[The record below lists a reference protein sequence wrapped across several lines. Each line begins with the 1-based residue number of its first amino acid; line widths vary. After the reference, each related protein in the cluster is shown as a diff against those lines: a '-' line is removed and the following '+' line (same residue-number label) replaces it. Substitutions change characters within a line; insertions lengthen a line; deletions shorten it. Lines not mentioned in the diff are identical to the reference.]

1 MFDRIKEKKKKT
13 SDQKKLERN
22 FQNQCN
28 KTGGGPAPHDLPAE
42 DRDEEDLLDFDDLTP
57 VETDWNKF
65 TGADDRENIPPSNKQ
80 YSCSSLGQS
89 PSSQSRPA
97 SAGPSRGR
105 RPSCSI
111 TAPRLLS
118 PPVSTGIRS
127 PSSAGQSIRT
137 PTSSSSQATRTSS
150 TFSPTV
156 HDEEL
161 PEVQS
166 NRIEMFTNN
175 GRESVVVEAVPEPV
189 KKVKKANKK
198 KVNMNEEA
206 GTYYSEMLVMEKRLF
221 KLKERFLLRKLR
233 VEMSKEKLL
242 MKHLIQEGGS
252 VPELMDSDLLN
263 DDLSSDDDF
272 DEED

>member
-1 MFDRIKEKKKKT
+1 MIESRTGRKRP
-13 SDQKKLERN
+13 SDQKQIEIN

-42 DRDEEDLLDFDDLTP
+42 DGDEEDLLDFDDLTP

-65 TGADDRENIPPSNKQ
+65 AGADDRENIPLSNKQ
-80 YSCSSLGQS
+80 SSCSSLGQS

-97 SAGPSRGR
+97 STGPSRGR
-105 RPSCSI
+105 RPSCSMP
-111 TAPRLLS
+111 APRLLLS
-118 PPVSTGIRS
+118 PPGIQS
-127 PSSAGQSIRT
+127 LSSAGQSIRT

-166 NRIEMFTNN
+166 NRVEMFTNN
-175 GRESVVVEAVPEPV
+175 SRESVVVEAVPEPV

>member
-1 MFDRIKEKKKKT
+1 MIESRTGRKRP
-13 SDQKKLERN
+13 SDQKQIERN

-28 KTGGGPAPHDLPAE
+28 KTGGGPAHHDLPAE

-97 SAGPSRGR
+97 STGPSRGR
-105 RPSCSI
+105 RPSCSMP
-111 TAPRLLS
+111 APRLLLS
-118 PPVSTGIRS
+118 PPGIQS
-127 PSSAGQSIRT
+127 LSSAGQSIRT

-166 NRIEMFTNN
+166 NRVEMFTNN
-175 GRESVVVEAVPEPV
+175 SRESVVVEAAPEPV
-189 KKVKKANKK
+189 KKVKKSNKK
-198 KVNMNEEA
+198 KVN
-206 GTYYSEMLVMEKRLF
+206 SEMLVMEKRLS
-221 KLKERFLLRKLR
+221 KLKERVLLRQLR
-233 VEMSKEKLL
+233 VEMLKEKLL
-242 MKHLIQEGGS
+242 MNHLIQEGGS
-252 VPELMDSDLLN
+252 VPELMESDLLK
-263 DDLSSDDDF
+263 
-272 DEED
+272 